1 MHNILQFSPQL
12 TALEFFSGIGL
23 ARAGMAKAGIKT
35 IWANDIDHT
44 KCAMYSQCWGD
55 EHLVE
60 QDVHTLD
67 PDLIPQADIAWAS
80 SPCTNLSLAGNR
92 EGLVSGK
99 ESSAFFGF
107 IKAIEGMSDRAPRA
121 LVLENVIGLATS
133 NNSDDFRLVCQEFNR
148 LGYSCDAYFIDARH
162 WLPQSRPRMF
172 VVGLKNPLPNSR
184 LDSSLR
190 PEKVS
195 WIHSDPS
202 LITHVSHLNEP
213 SPLRMTGLAMVVEN
227 IPEDDKR
234 WWNKNQVQAF
244 IDSLAPH
251 QAERLQ
257 RFLNAKEKIVRTA
270 YRRTRS
276 GVVRWEIREE
286 EIAGCLRTARGGSSR
301 QAVVICENGKIEVR
315 WMTGTE
321 YARLQGADSCQFS
334 GFSDAQIRYAF
345 GDAVAVP
352 VVTWLIK
359 NAVKPALMS
368 SRNGVNNNGNDQL
381 LLERAR

>member
-1 MHNILQFSPQL
+1 MNKILQFSPQL

-23 ARAGMAKAGIKT
+23 ARAGMEKAGVKT
-35 IWANDIDHT
+35 IWANDIDST
-44 KCAMYSQCWGD
+44 KCAMYAQQWGNA
-55 EHLVE
+55 HLIE
-60 QDVHTLD
+60 SDIHALD
-67 PDLIPQADIAWAS
+67 PNRIPHADIAWAS

-92 EGLVSGK
+92 EGLVHGK

-107 IKAIEGMSDRAPRA
+107 IDAIEGMGDRAPRA
-121 LVLENVIGLATS
+121 LVLENVVGLATS
-133 NNSDDFRLVCQEFNR
+133 NGGDDFRIVCQEFNR

-172 VVGLKNPLPNSR
+172 VVGLKDPLPDSR

-202 LITHVSHLNEP
+202 LVTHVSHLDEP
-213 SPLRMTGLAMVVEN
+213 KPLLVTGLATL
-227 IPEDDKR
+227 IEDMDEEDER
-234 WWNKNQVQAF
+234 WWDDEKVGAF

-257 RFLNAKEKIVRTA
+257 RFMSCGSKTVRTA

-276 GVVRWEIREE
+276 GTVRWEIREE
-286 EIAGCLRTARGGSSR
+286 EISGCLRTARGGSSR
-301 QAVVICENGKIEVR
+301 QAVIICEHGTLRIR

-321 YARLQGADSCQFS
+321 YARLQGADSYRFD
-334 GFSDAQIRYAF
+334 GFSDAQVRYAF

-359 NAVKPALMS
+359 TAIKPALTAS
-368 SRNGVNNNGNDQL
+368 ENGVCHVEDN
-381 LLERAR
+381 RAIFRRAQ

>member
-92 EGLVSGK
+92 EGLISGK

-213 SPLRMTGLAMVVEN
+213 SPLRMRGLATVVEN

-301 QAVVICENGKIEVR
+301 QAVVICE
-315 WMTGTE
+315 TE
-321 YARLQGADSCQFS
+321 R
-334 GFSDAQIRYAF
+334 
-345 GDAVAVP
+345 
-352 VVTWLIK
+352 
-359 NAVKPALMS
+359 
-368 SRNGVNNNGNDQL
+368 
-381 LLERAR
+381 

>member
-1 MHNILQFSPQL
+1 MNNILQFSPQL
-12 TALEFFSGIGL
+12 TALEFFAGIGL
-23 ARAGMAKAGIKT
+23 ARAGMERAGIKT
-35 IWANDIDHT
+35 IWSNDIDPT
-44 KCAMYSQCWGD
+44 KCSMYAQQWGSD
-55 EHLVE
+55 HLVTG
-60 QDVHTLD
+60 DVHALD
-67 PDLIPQADIAWAS
+67 PGQIPHADIAWAS

-92 EGLVSGK
+92 EGLVHGK

-107 IKAIEGMSDRAPRA
+107 IDAIEGMGDRAPRA
-121 LVLENVIGLATS
+121 LVLENVTGLASS
-133 NNSDDFRLVCQEFNR
+133 NNGDDFRTVCREFNR

-172 VVGLKNPLPNSR
+172 VVGLKSPLPDGR

-202 LITHVSHLNEP
+202 LVTHISHLDEP
-213 SPLRMTGLAMVVEN
+213 KPLLMTGLASL
-227 IPEDDKR
+227 IEDIDEGDER
-234 WWNKNQVQAF
+234 WWNEKQVRSF
-244 IDSLAPH
+244 TDSLAPH
-251 QAERLQ
+251 QSDRLQ
-257 RFLNAKEKIVRTA
+257 RFLRSSSKIVRTA

-301 QAVVICENGKIEVR
+301 QAVIICENGALRIR
-315 WMTGTE
+315 WMTGAE
-321 YARLQGADSCQFS
+321 YARLQGMGSYRFD

-352 VVTWLIK
+352 VVTWLMK
-359 NAVKPALMS
+359 TAVKPALTAQ
-368 SRNGVNNNGNDQL
+368 RIGECHVGNGQS
-381 LLERAR
+381 AIKQAQ

>member
-92 EGLVSGK
+92 EGLISGK

-202 LITHVSHLNEP
+202 LITHVSHLN
-213 SPLRMTGLAMVVEN
+213 L
-227 IPEDDKR
+227 
-234 WWNKNQVQAF
+234 
-244 IDSLAPH
+244 SLIH
-251 QAERLQ
+251 
-257 RFLNAKEKIVRTA
+257 I
-270 YRRTRS
+270 
-276 GVVRWEIREE
+276 
-286 EIAGCLRTARGGSSR
+286 
-301 QAVVICENGKIEVR
+301 
-315 WMTGTE
+315 
-321 YARLQGADSCQFS
+321 
-334 GFSDAQIRYAF
+334 
-345 GDAVAVP
+345 
-352 VVTWLIK
+352 
-359 NAVKPALMS
+359 
-368 SRNGVNNNGNDQL
+368 
-381 LLERAR
+381 